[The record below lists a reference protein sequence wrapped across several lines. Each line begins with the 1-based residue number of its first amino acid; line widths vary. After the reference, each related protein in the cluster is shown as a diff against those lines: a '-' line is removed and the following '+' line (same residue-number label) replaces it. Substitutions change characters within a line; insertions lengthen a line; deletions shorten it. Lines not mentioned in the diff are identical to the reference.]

1 MKIGIIGGGSSG
13 LVTAWLLEQKHTVI
27 LFEKE
32 DKLGGHT
39 DTLYLDIDNQEDN
52 KKDNKKKI
60 PIEIGWEFFNYNMYP
75 HFNKLLNFLE
85 IPIKTFGLTY
95 SFYQENGVSKYL
107 LPPIIFKKFKIAWRN
122 FLPNRLFNLLQ
133 MRYLL
138 YKAKKLINSN
148 NKTVTLDQFI
158 NNLWVTKAFIDSFFY
173 PFLSSGWGSTV
184 LDFKHYI
191 AWDVLSLAI
200 GNGLNLFSSNIGLE
214 IETGTYSYI
223 QKLQDQLK
231 NTEIKLS
238 STIIDL
244 IFDPT
249 TKQYIIIDKDKKQAI
264 VDQIVIA
271 TDAAVASDL
280 LKNISFASPIR
291 ASLSKITYVNA
302 CVAVHSDK
310 KFMPKHLSDWSVIN
324 VSYNGIDSRLNIYK
338 AWKSE
343 FPVFRSWIP
352 IGLSQKEYPAFLYDI
367 RYYYHAQVDKNY
379 LANQKFLETVQ
390 GINGLWFAGIYT
402 SGLDIHE
409 SSIISAINITKKLN
423 PDSDRLKTIS

>member
-1 MKIGIIGGGSSG
+1 MKIGVIGGGSSG
-13 LVTAWLLEQKHTVI
+13 LVTSWLIEKKHDVI

-32 DKLGGHT
+32 DKLGGHS
-39 DTLYLDIDNQEDN
+39 DTLYLDIDDQ
-52 KKDNKKKI
+52 KDI

-75 HFNKLLNFLE
+75 HFNKLLSFLE

-95 SFYQENGVSKYL
+95 SFYQENRISQYL

-122 FLPNRLFNLLQ
+122 FLPNRLFNLMQ

-158 NNLWVTKAFIDSFFY
+158 NSLWVTKSFINSFFY

-184 LDFKHYI
+184 LDFTHYI

-200 GNGLNLFSSNIGLE
+200 GNGLNMFSSNIGLE
-214 IETGTYSYI
+214 IESGTYSYI
-223 QKLQDQLK
+223 KKLNNQLE
-231 NTEIKLS
+231 NTDIRLS
-238 STIIDL
+238 SLIIDL
-244 IFDPT
+244 IFDPIN
-249 TKQYIIIDKDKKQAI
+249 KKYIIIGKDQQQTL

-280 LKNISFASPIR
+280 LKNIRFASLIR

-302 CVAVHSDK
+302 CVAVHADK
-310 KFMPKHLSDWSVIN
+310 KFMPKNVSDWSVIN
-324 VSYNGIDSRLNIYK
+324 VSYNGIDSKLNIYK
-338 AWKSE
+338 AWKSKS
-343 FPVFRSWIP
+343 PIFRSWMP
-352 IGLSQKEYPAFLYDI
+352 MGFEKKDHPDFLYSI

-379 LANQKFLETVQ
+379 FENQKFLETVQ
-390 GINGLWFAGIYT
+390 GENGLWFAGIYT
-402 SGLDIHE
+402 TGLDIHE
-409 SSIISAINITKKLN
+409 SSIVSAINIAKKLS
-423 PDSDRLKTIS
+423 PESERLKIIS